1 MIDETK
7 VDLLGL
13 GEAVAGHLEGWMLDR
28 EATLKWHTPPM
39 AVVLVDGDGREIR
52 LDGRSGMGPRGKLHV
67 SGIYPTARGCME
79 EVRPSI
85 NVAATR
91 APEAIA
97 RDIVRRFLPDYLETF
112 TKSARRDVAENERKA
127 LEAHNRKRLAA
138 ALGGRVGENGR
149 GPQVWT
155 SIPGVYVKYV
165 QDTSICMELRLAP
178 DVAVKLAEWVAE
190 HCPKDEDAA

>member
-13 GEAVAGHLEGWMLDR
+13 GEAVAGHLEGWTLDR

-52 LDGRSGMGPRGKLHV
+52 LDGRSGMGPRDKLHV
-67 SGIYPTARGCME
+67 FGIYPTARGCME
-79 EVRPSI
+79 EERPSI
-85 NVAATR
+85 NVSATR
-91 APEAIA
+91 EPEAIA
-97 RDIVRRFLPDYLETF
+97 RDIKRRFLPDYLTAHAE
-112 TKSARRDVAENERKA
+112 SARRDVAENERKA
-127 LEAHNRKRLAA
+127 RVAHNQKRLAA
-138 ALGGRVGENGR
+138 ALGGRVGDNGR
-149 GPQVWT
+149 GPEVWT

-178 DVAVKLAEWVAE
+178 DLAVELADWVHE